1 MIKKGISKLK
11 EKEEGI
17 KREVK
22 EKTIGYI
29 LAAFGLVAGL
39 AWNEAIKSFID
50 LIFPTAGKDLFVK
63 LIYAVVVTLLVV
75 FISMYLGSLIR
86 IKEEVNSSKK

>member
-1 MIKKGISKLK
+1 MERIKNGISKLK
-11 EKEEGI
+11 EREEVI

-39 AWNEAIKSFID
+39 AWNEAIKGFID
-50 LIFPTAGKDLFVK
+50 AIFPTSGSGLFIK

-75 FISMYLGSLIR
+75 FISIYLGSLVR
-86 IKEEVNSSKK
+86 KKESQ